1 MARLSAHFDS
11 REFACKHCGRLP
23 GKPPYSL
30 LAALEKARTRHYP
43 KGMVIRS
50 GYRCP
55 THNAAVGGKKGSRHV
70 AGDAADIAPV
80 MTLKQARDCGF
91 RGIGVDVRGRVVH
104 VDMRPVPAVWRYDEN
119 GRTP

>member
-23 GKPPYSL
+23 AGKPPYSL

-50 GYRCP
+50 GYRP
-55 THNAAVGGKKGSRHV
+55 LPDPQR
-70 AGDAADIAPV
+70 
-80 MTLKQARDCGF
+80 R
-91 RGIGVDVRGRVVH
+91 RGREEGQ
-104 VDMRPVPAVWRYDEN
+104 PAR
-119 GRTP
+119 RR